1 MFKILKGLIKYSFI
15 FITTMTLLLK
25 TGLAEPTFI
34 ANFDITNEGLS
45 TGITFK
51 PDGTK
56 MYITGSAADKIS
68 QYNLTR
74 AFDITSAALEK
85 SVTINSVEAA
95 PQGIKFNSDGTVIF
109 ILGTGN
115 DGIDRWSLS
124 TPYDIGSIIAA
135 NTTFTSIG
143 GDPRGFD
150 FNNDGTKMFILDQ
163 ADKQIEEYNLS
174 TPYNPATKTL
184 NNTLSN
190 TFTSSVNS
198 HQGLAF
204 NNDGSKMFVVKGEN
218 SGNNAD
224 NKIEE
229 YALSSAFNISTATL
243 TGTFTPTS
251 SSAADISGLAFN
263 SSGTKMYHL
272 DFDGDKVYEYSL
284 TCPFKVTSSSTCDT
298 PLKDKD
304 VRGII
309 DAQINTA
316 KNFAKDSSQSAF
328 KRLSILKANKYQ
340 NTTTQNIELDFPLLN
355 YWRQKLPDKL
365 LSVNEKVEGGWSITI
380 GKKDIKNNKLNNFTT
395 VLKSDNPYEK
405 LKKIPNNVL
414 NSAQAKLN
422 LIQKLDQILPDDW
435 EVWSEGSISFGKI
448 GESSLSSKQD
458 LDSLGITVGVDTK
471 MDDDRISGVALRVGS
486 TDVDVGT
493 FGSAVDTNAL
503 SLSVYG
509 INSLVNRNYLKH
521 VFGVSYLDSDIV
533 RKDEKKPKNTGERK
547 GKQVFGS
554 LDFGREY
561 EDGDVIITP
570 IGRIDGSYTMLN
582 SYTED
587 GEAALSYND
596 QNIKSLMASLGVL
609 IDQDVNLKN
618 STVKRRVNLEY
629 GKEFASNSKVVT
641 SYVSDSESFEYQADN
656 KNRNIYT
663 AGLGFDFKHDQGLTI
678 STDYE
683 RQQIKGHG
691 HVNKFTLSTGFLY
704 RKETE
709 LALGLSEDMTSNF
722 KISKA
727 LDGFDLVFDLENDF
741 SNQENHNANLSLLSK
756 F

>member
-1 MFKILKGLIKYSFI
+1 MRRFLKIFYIVF
-15 FITTMTLLLK
+15 FTLVLLSSK
-25 TGLAEPTFI
+25 ALAEPTFI
-34 ANFDITNEGLS
+34 ANFDISNEGLS

-143 GDPRGFD
+143 GNPRGFD

-174 TPYNPATKTL
+174 TPYNPATKTE

-355 YWRQKLPDKL
+355 YWRQKLPDNL
-365 LSVNEKVEGGWSITI
+365 LSVNEKVEGGRSITI

-448 GESSLSSKQD
+448 GESSLSSMQD

-609 IDQDVNLKN
+609 FDGDVDLEN
-618 STVKRRVNLEY
+618 SNVRSRINLEY
-629 GKEFASNSKVVT
+629 GKELGSNSKVVT
-641 SYVSDSESFEYQADN
+641 SYVSDSESFEYQADKKN
-656 KNRNIYT
+656 KDIYT
-663 AGLGFDFKHDQGLTI
+663 AGLGFDFKHDHGLTI

-691 HVNKFTLSTGFLY
+691 FINKFTLSTGFLY

-709 LALGLSEDMTSNF
+709 FALGLSEDMTSNF

-727 LDGFDLVFDLENDF
+727 LDVFDLEFNLENDF
-741 SNQENHNANLSLLSK
+741 SNQENHNANLSLSSK